1 MTIDTA
7 TTNPGPPDWIDLDRV
22 IRPELRAEL
31 AEVTAELRAIE
42 PQLAALGQRA
52 YEVHARADHA
62 EAGAVHALE
71 SVVDDPY
78 AISDGTRR
86 LLAML
91 SGSQQLF
98 DEAIRVGGHLDAW
111 TGCAGVDPE
120 WLTALK
126 KAEAERAGGE
136 GENAR

>member
-1 MTIDTA
+1 M
-7 TTNPGPPDWIDLDRV
+7 

-42 PQLAALGQRA
+42 PQLAALGQRT

-62 EAGAVHALE
+62 ETAAVHALE

-78 AISDGTRR
+78 AISDGTRQ

-98 DEAIRVGGHLDAW
+98 DEAIRVGGHLQAW

-120 WLTALK
+120 WLTAL
-126 KAEAERAGGE
+126 
-136 GENAR
+136 